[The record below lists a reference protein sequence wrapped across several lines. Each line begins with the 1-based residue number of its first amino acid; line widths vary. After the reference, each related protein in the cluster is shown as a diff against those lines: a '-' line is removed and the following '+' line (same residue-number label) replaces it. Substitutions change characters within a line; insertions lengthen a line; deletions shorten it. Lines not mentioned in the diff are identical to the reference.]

1 MGHGIGIPALGE
13 HGDGN
18 DAADRSTQPTVL
30 ADGVHDFPQEVLVGE
45 VLRLAGV
52 AGTFD
57 DLTAEALDLIGRH
70 AAEIVIQPFA
80 GFELL
85 AVDEQGVWPGKRVA
99 VLVEITKQREASV
112 FKCRRAV
119 VVLPVKAG
127 DKVVHQL

>member
-1 MGHGIGIPALGE
+1 MVSRGCCGRA
-13 HGDGN
+13 
-18 DAADRSTQPTVL
+18 TT
-30 ADGVHDFPQEVLVGE
+30 
-45 VLRLAGV
+45 RLAGV
-52 AGTFD
+52 ACTFD
-57 DLTAEALDLIGRH
+57 ELTAEALDLIGRH